1 MNITLAIVYV
11 RAMVL
16 ETRKC
21 MQWQPLSELPHQQIF
36 DGATI
41 SISWY
46 EEQRVWGQLLGR
58 AEQ

>member
-41 SISWY
+41 SISRY
-46 EEQRVWGQLLGR
+46 EE
-58 AEQ
+58 